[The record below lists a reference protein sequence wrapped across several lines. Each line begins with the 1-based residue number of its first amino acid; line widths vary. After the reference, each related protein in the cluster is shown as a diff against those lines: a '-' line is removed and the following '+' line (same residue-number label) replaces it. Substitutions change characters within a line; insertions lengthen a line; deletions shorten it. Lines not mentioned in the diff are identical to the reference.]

1 MLDRSKQIIPDA
13 ESVARFIDPETIKNL
28 DSHCTFTVNA
38 LIEKINAPLDTL
50 LPVER
55 MSLIFKKVV
64 ADSTYDFLNFSED
77 INKTT
82 RSFGITLSLQQLELI
97 FKKIHSHQH
106 YHSLDFFKEV
116 NAAVVGKANIKSISS
131 IFMDGAS
138 VMLLQ
143 PDGKG
148 WQKGKLKMCL
158 EFTPEEPDLLVPQ
171 IKPVET
177 HSSPLDEIRQLSNE
191 LASVGSIDQN

>member
-1 MLDRSKQIIPDA
+1 MIDRSKQIIPDPEA
-13 ESVARFIDPETIKNL
+13 VARFIDLETIKIL
-28 DSHCTFTVNA
+28 DSHHTFTVND
-38 LIEKINAPLDTL
+38 LIAKINAPLDTL

-64 ADSTYDFLNFSED
+64 SDSTYDSLNFSED

-82 RSFGITLSLQQLELI
+82 RPFGTALSASQLELI
-97 FKKIHSHQH
+97 FKKIHNHQH

-131 IFMDGAS
+131 IFIDGAN

-171 IKPVET
+171 IKSAEVN
-177 HSSPLDEIRQLSNE
+177 SSPLDEIRQLSNE
-191 LASVGSIDQN
+191 LASAGSIEQN